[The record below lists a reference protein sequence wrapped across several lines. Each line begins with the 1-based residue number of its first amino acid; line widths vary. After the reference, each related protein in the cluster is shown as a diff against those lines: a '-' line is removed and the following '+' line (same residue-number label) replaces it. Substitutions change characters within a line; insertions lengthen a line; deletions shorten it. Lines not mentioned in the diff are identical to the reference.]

1 MNSDYT
7 RALVDAA
14 EKAEESA
21 KAWRIRRDDSRKGKD
36 RDDYLYCDA
45 RATEAAEFAA
55 RLRAWAKATPAPP
68 PDAGERNDLRTFLTI
83 RREAFTDDPS
93 MLSMIDGMLRHIAQ
107 PSPPPPAGGERE
119 AGGTCRDCGST
130 TAQTFFICDPCW
142 DSVYAGASPTG
153 DAVRAEARAKLQPP
167 PAPQG
172 DDVERL
178 TVEAARAWARWL
190 SHCYVGGGHG
200 LTAELVAVLGRRPS
214 AGESVGALY
223 EAAERAI
230 AALRANGGP
239 R

>member
-107 PSPPPPAGGERE
+107 PSPPPPAGGERTTIMV
-119 AGGTCRDCGST
+119 GGYCQPHEFNT
-130 TAQTFFICDPCW
+130 
-142 DSVYAGASPTG
+142 
-153 DAVRAEARAKLQPP
+153 VREVELEPP

-172 DDVERL
+172 DDVAQWAAR
-178 TVEAARAWARWL
+178 VIEAAR
-190 SHCYVGGGHG
+190 G
-200 LTAELVAVLGRRPS
+200 VASGSASSLMALRGVL
-214 AGESVGALY
+214 
-223 EAAERAI
+223 RAYDD
-230 AALRANGGP
+230 ALRANGGP